1 MTHGGRERMT
11 GRDRQASESLFRGLA
26 AFLAVTTI
34 VVGVSAWLGADIPG
48 GYPRSAAGI
57 VGVSAGACMLVGV
70 WAFSRLPLVGALLIL
85 PVAVPLAVLLAW
97 AAVPPVVVLLMLL
110 SWARARR
117 MTARSA
123 Q

>member
-1 MTHGGRERMT
+1 
-11 GRDRQASESLFRGLA
+11 
-26 AFLAVTTI
+26 
-34 VVGVSAWLGADIPG
+34 
-48 GYPRSAAGI
+48 
-57 VGVSAGACMLVGV
+57 MLVGV
-70 WAFSRLPLVGALLIL
+70 WAFGRLPLVGALLIL